1 MNGSEIH
8 WLSILYWTVGGA
20 IALLVTL
27 VVVSPCILSS
37 KLSRDEEDREVRA
50 TFDRIKRVA

>member
-1 MNGSEIH
+1 MNPAPID

-27 VVVSPCILSS
+27 VVISACRLSS
-37 KLSRDEEDREVRA
+37 MISRDEEDRETRA